1 MSGVEE
7 KLVSLVL
14 LTDDEEDSGSPKA
27 SERGER
33 DEEFRSLEEE
43 IERKEGRAKRLQQSR
58 KNGLETSVELLEDV
72 LMSKLHLYGPEAE

>member
-14 LTDDEEDSGSPKA
+14 LTDDEEDSGSPRA
-27 SERGER
+27 AERGER

-43 IERKEGRAKRLQQSR
+43 IERKEG
-58 KNGLETSVELLEDV
+58 
-72 LMSKLHLYGPEAE
+72 